1 MNHRK
6 HLFRKLDP
14 LLILTFVV
22 GVGVILTT
30 TVQAR
35 SPNDAAKA
43 PLIDVPAK
51 EPRSWFARVVDNLD
65 SVLSD
70 SGDGLRAGAG
80 GAPVPAQAGFS
91 WHVQALPD
99 ESPTA
104 NAVQPEVRFGVTYNW

>member
-14 LLILTFVV
+14 LLILAFLV

-35 SPNDAAKA
+35 SPNDGAKA
-43 PLIDVPAK
+43 
-51 EPRSWFARVVDNLD
+51 PRSWFARIVDNLD

-80 GAPVPAQAGFS
+80 GAPVPAREGFS
-91 WHVQALPD
+91 WHVQAVPD
-99 ESPTA
+99 QSPTA